1 MSYSPKAFQI
11 EVLGTSQIGKFIST
25 HGTTGDVII
34 PDDDKF
40 SFGTGSDAS
49 IYFDATNLVIA
60 DENIPVKI
68 GHASNTVTIAGNLT
82 VDGTTTSVNQTYI
95 DVTNAFVFEGS
106 SANLHET
113 TLGIVDPTAD
123 ATINLPAMAAATY
136 YLPVLAAASTTA
148 ITATPEELNYLDVTT
163 LGTAESSKAFT
174 RKGDGTAT
182 FAGTTIADLGTVT
195 TADINGGTIDGA
207 IIGGA
212 STAAGSFAALA
223 ATTGTFS
230 GILKTDDTTD
240 ATSTTDGSLQTDG
253 GLSVAL
259 DCIFGNDVKLLTDSS
274 VFAMGVGS
282 DFTITHDGSTGA
294 AIAAGASGLA
304 INTDTV
310 TFGSANASDPLVI
323 IQNTTNDTSS
333 ARLRFVKDKGAAGAD
348 GDDIGII
355 EFYGDDSAQTQ
366 TVFAKIVAEVSESL
380 DTDEAGKL
388 SFYVAESDGTTTAL
402 AAGLVLEGEHATN
415 GEVDVTIGAGAAS
428 TTTVAGTLTMGTT
441 AALTNAGLVAVANQS
456 GITGLGTI
464 GTGVWQGTAIASAY
478 IADDAITGAKI
489 ALFDDSLAATTT
501 HFLIA
506 DGTDYSSFALSG
518 DVTCTNAGVVSI
530 AANVVD
536 GTHIALGSDEQGD
549 IMYYDGT
556 NWARLVHGT
565 DGQFLKTQGDS
576 ANPVWAAATVS
587 SLACDDLSVGDAAV
601 TLSTSSGN
609 ITIETQ
615 ATDTDIIFNV
625 DDADSQVTAL
635 TLDGSDAG
643 AAIFNSTIKGTVFK
657 PVVEVISSANV
668 TVSNGYTAITTAG
681 SNRTAT
687 MPEATAA
694 LVGSTYTV
702 KKVDSG
708 SGNISVTAEGDGLI
722 DGGASVVLYHQ
733 FESVTVICRA
743 ADVWDIV

>member
-11 EVLGTSQIGKFIST
+11 LTVGTSQIGKFIST

-34 PDDDKF
+34 PDSDKF

-60 DENIPVKI
+60 DENIPVQI
-68 GHASNTVTIAGNLT
+68 GHASNTVTIVGNLT
-82 VDGTTTSVNQTYI
+82 VDGTTTTINSTTLTVDDLNI
-95 DVTNAFVFEGS
+95 VLASGAADS
-106 SANLHET
+106 SAANGA
-113 TLGIVDPTAD
+113 GI
-123 ATINLPAMAAATY
+123 
-136 YLPVLAAASTTA
+136 
-148 ITATPEELNYLDVTT
+148 
-163 LGTAESSKAFT
+163 
-174 RKGDGTAT
+174 
-182 FAGTTIADLGTVT
+182 
-195 TADINGGTIDGA
+195 TIDGA
-207 IIGGA
+207 SA
-212 STAAGSFAALA
+212 TLLYTH
-223 ATTGTFS
+223 ATTSWDMNKPLNVTGAGTFS

-253 GLSVAL
+253 GLSVAK

-294 AIAAGASGLA
+294 TIATGATGLA

-310 TFGSANASDPLVI
+310 TVSSANSTDPVMILK
-323 IQNTTNDTSS
+323 NTNTDANA
-333 ARLRFVKDKGAAGAD
+333 ARLRFVKDAGEAGAD
-348 GDDIGII
+348 GDDIGVI
-355 EFYGDDSAQTQ
+355 EFYGDDAAQTQ
-366 TVFAKIVAEVSESL
+366 TVFAKIVAEVSEAD

-415 GEVDVTIGAGAAS
+415 GEVDVTIGAGTAS
-428 TTTVAGTLTMGTT
+428 TTTVAGNLTVTGDIVLDDGGSLKEAGGT
-441 AALTNAGLVAVANQS
+441 AALTFDGS
-456 GITGLGTI
+456 GNVTKV
-464 GTGVWQGTAIASAY
+464 GVSTQTSG
-478 IADDAITGAKI
+478 
-489 ALFDDSLAATTT
+489 
-501 HFLIA
+501 HFLKF
-506 DGTDYSSFALSG
+506 DGSKWLGAAVS
-518 DVTCTNAGVVSI
+518 AG
-530 AANVVD
+530 
-536 GTHIALGSDEQGD
+536 
-549 IMYYDGT
+549 
-556 NWARLVHGT
+556 
-565 DGQFLKTQGDS
+565 
-576 ANPVWAAATVS
+576 
-587 SLACDDLSVGDAAV
+587 SLACDDLTVGDAAV

-615 ATDTDIIFNV
+615 SSDTDIIFNV
-625 DDADSQVTAL
+625 DDGGSQITAL
-635 TLDGSDAG
+635 TLDGSDDG
-643 AAIFNSTIKGTVFK
+643 AAIFKSTIKGTVFK
-657 PVVEVISSANV
+657 PAVEVISSANV

-722 DGGASVVLYHQ
+722 DGGATVVLYHQ

>member
-11 EVLGTSQIGKFIST
+11 LTVGTSQIGKFIST
-25 HGTTGDVII
+25 HGTTCNVFI
-34 PDDDKF
+34 PVDDKF

-60 DENIPVKI
+60 DENIPVQI
-68 GHASNTVTIAGNLT
+68 GHSSSTVTIAGNLT
-82 VDGTTTSVNQTYI
+82 INGTTTTVN
-95 DVTNAFVFEGS
+95 S
-106 SANLHET
+106 T
-113 TLGIVDPTAD
+113 TL
-123 ATINLPAMAAATY
+123 
-136 YLPVLAAASTTA
+136 
-148 ITATPEELNYLDVTT
+148 
-163 LGTAESSKAFT
+163 
-174 RKGDGTAT
+174 
-182 FAGTTIADLGTVT
+182 
-195 TADINGGTIDGA
+195 TIDDKLIELAHSPSGSEGA
-207 IIGGA
+207 DTDIDGGGIILKSSDSDKSIVWTN
-212 STAAGSFAALA
+212 STDSWDFNQAGIFA
-223 ATTGTFS
+223 
-230 GILKTDDTTD
+230 GILKTDDTTDATSKTDGSLQTDGGLSVAKAIYNGTAATFAADSGIVTIGSSTAATFSAAGLLNINNATD

-274 VFAMGVGS
+274 VFAMGVDS
-282 DFTITHDGSTGA
+282 DFTITHDNSTGA
-294 AIAAGASGLA
+294 AIAAGATGLA

-355 EFYGDDSAQTQ
+355 EFYGDDAAQTQ
-366 TVFAKIVAEVSESL
+366 TVFAKIVAEVSEAD

-415 GEVDVTIGAGAAS
+415 GEVDVTIGAGTAS
-428 TTTVAGTLTMGTT
+428 TSTVAGNLTVTGDITLDDGGSLKEAGGT
-441 AALTNAGLVAVANQS
+441 AALTFDGS
-456 GITGLGTI
+456 GNVTVI
-464 GTGVWQGTAIASAY
+464 GVSTQTSG
-478 IADDAITGAKI
+478 
-489 ALFDDSLAATTT
+489 
-501 HFLIA
+501 HFLK
-506 DGTDYSSFALSG
+506 
-518 DVTCTNAGVVSI
+518 
-530 AANVVD
+530 
-536 GTHIALGSDEQGD
+536 
-549 IMYYDGT
+549 YDGSK
-556 NWARLVHGT
+556 WLGAAV
-565 DGQFLKTQGDS
+565 S
-576 ANPVWAAATVS
+576 AS
-587 SLACDDLSVGDAAV
+587 SLACDDLTVGDAAV
-601 TLSTSSGN
+601 TLSTSVGN

-625 DDADSQVTAL
+625 DDADSQLTAL

-657 PVVEVISSANV
+657 PAVEVGSSANV
-668 TVSNGYTAITTAG
+668 TVSKGYTAITTAG

-694 LVGSTYTV
+694 LVGSTYTI

-722 DGGASVVLYHQ
+722 DGGATFVLYHQ
-733 FESVTVICRA
+733 FESVTVIVRA
-743 ADVWDIV
+743 ADVWDII